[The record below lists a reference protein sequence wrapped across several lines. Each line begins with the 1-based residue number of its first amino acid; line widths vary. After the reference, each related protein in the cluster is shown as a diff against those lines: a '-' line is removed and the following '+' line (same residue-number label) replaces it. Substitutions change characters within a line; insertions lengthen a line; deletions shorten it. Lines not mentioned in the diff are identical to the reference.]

1 MQQYLCFI
9 ETFSVYVF
17 HGVTVH
23 SFIPSTRPSQR
34 VVDSAKRALQTFQ
47 TLWRSVRT
55 MAIYFLRIREG
66 DPECLRDAA
75 LQALKNYASVAEKV
89 SAQVKVVQGPQAH
102 SGNMASPKSKHSK

>member
-1 MQQYLCFI
+1 MQQHLCYI

-17 HGVTVH
+17 HGITVH

-34 VVDSAKRALQTFQ
+34 VVDSAKWALQTFQ

-55 MAIYFLRIREG
+55 MATFFLRIREG

-89 SAQVKVVQGPQAH
+89 TTQ
-102 SGNMASPKSKHSK
+102 